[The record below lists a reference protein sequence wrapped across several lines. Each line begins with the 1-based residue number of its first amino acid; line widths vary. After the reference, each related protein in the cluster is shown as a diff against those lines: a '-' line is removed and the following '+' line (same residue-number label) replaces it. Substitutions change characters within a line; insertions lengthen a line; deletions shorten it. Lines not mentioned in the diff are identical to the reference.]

1 MNEVVR
7 PEDEQFTADELQ
19 EIERRAAELRNDDY
33 NRYVRVMAEIEE
45 DERKT
50 RQRLREILTRKAVVM
65 KAGHR

>member
-1 MNEVVR
+1 MATELR
-7 PEDEQFTADELQ
+7 TEDEQFTTYELQ